1 MTKRINVFDKDGNK
15 IEIWD
20 NEIESF
26 EKKGFK
32 KKEPNKS
39 IKKIITINKQ
49 EDKK

>member
-20 NEIESF
+20 NELESF

-32 KKEPNKS
+32 KQEPKS
-39 IKKIITINKQ
+39 IKKTITINKQ